1 MREVLDLTLAQ
12 AKQKLLE
19 IVNTKAVF
27 KGDFTLSSG
36 QKSTYYIDGKF
47 TSLTSD
53 GLAFF
58 AKVILEMIKDD
69 RVGYIGGPT
78 LGADPLASAVSMWSM
93 LQDDPLD
100 AFLIRKD
107 AKGHGTSAAIEGL
120 SNLGPDC
127 PVVVLEDV
135 VTTGGSTLRSV
146 ARCREAELD
155 VLGVI
160 VLVDR
165 QEGGREAIGAEGL
178 ELISLFTRQDF
189 VSVPDTGV

>member
-1 MREVLDLTLAQ
+1 MEADQ
-12 AKQKLLE
+12 ARIRLLE
-19 IVNTKAVF
+19 LLTAKSYRRGKVRLASGKES
-27 KGDFTLSSG
+27 DF
-36 QKSTYYIDGKF
+36 YIDCKQ
-47 TSLTSD
+47 TSLTAEGHLLIGQLFY
-53 GLAFF
+53 GLVRRHFPKAR
-58 AKVILEMIKDD
+58 AV
-69 RVGYIGGPT
+69 GGPT

-189 VSVPDTGV
+189 VA